1 LYLYTPG
8 EPTPHPQGHPPTHR
22 RHTYTVWHER
32 VMHPGDQITF
42 PPNMPHWFQAGPAGA
57 VIWSFSTKVVDL
69 QDLFTDPDIRRETL
83 VVDER

>member
-1 LYLYTPG
+1 
-8 EPTPHPQGHPPTHR
+8 
-22 RHTYTVWHER
+22 
-32 VMHPGDQITF
+32 MHPGDQITF